1 LVFEYACASLET
13 LVTMINMEIGVS
25 FLPKIAIN
33 SGILDKY
40 PMLIIDKNQAKLSR
54 HIGNQ
59 IPTFHADNVIAG
71 DTDWIEKDYI
81 EHLNKHF

>member
-1 LVFEYACASLET
+1 
-13 LVTMINMEIGVS
+13 MEIGVS

-54 HIGNQ
+54 H
-59 IPTFHADNVIAG
+59 
-71 DTDWIEKDYI
+71 
-81 EHLNKHF
+81 